1 MAKPFNPRRKAN
13 QRKPHTVILIIGEGQ
28 TEEAYFKAIKQ
39 QYHSASLSLEIE
51 PAKTKSDP
59 VNLVRKADLRKKTG
73 DYDYIFCV
81 FDGDKPEEAHK
92 ARQQLAKGGN
102 TIRGFVSVPCF
113 ELWLTLHFERSDAA
127 LPDCQ
132 QSEARLKRH
141 WSAYAK
147 GCDCDCLMPQLSTAC
162 ENALWLEQQQHAN
175 PYTDLHRLMDVLEQ
189 ALKETR

>member
-1 MAKPFNPRRKAN
+1 MAKRLKLARKASK
-13 QRKPHTVILIIGEGQ
+13 RKPRTVILIIGEGQ
-28 TEEAYFKAIKQ
+28 TEEAYFRAIKQ
-39 QYHSASLSLEIE
+39 EFHSASLSLEIE

-141 WSAYAK
+141 WSDYAK
-147 GCDCDCLMPQLSTAC
+147 GCDCDCLMPQLGTAC

-175 PYTDLHRLMDVLEQ
+175 PYTDLHRLMDVLEH

>member
-1 MAKPFNPRRKAN
+1 MAKRLKLARKAN
-13 QRKPHTVILIIGEGQ
+13 QRKPRTVILIIGEGQ

-92 ARQQLAKGGN
+92 ARQQLARYKDDV
-102 TIRGFVSVPCF
+102 RGFVSTPCF
-113 ELWLTLHFERSDAA
+113 ELWLILHFERSDAA
-127 LPDCQ
+127 MHDCQ
-132 QSEARLKRH
+132 QTEVRLKRH
-141 WSAYAK
+141 WSDYIK
-147 GCDCDCLMPQLSTAC
+147 GCGCDCLMPQLGTAC
-162 ENALWLEQQQHAN
+162 DNARWLEQQQHAN
-175 PYTDLHRLMDVLEQ
+175 PCTDLHYLIEVLET
-189 ALKETR
+189 ALKET